1 MDTSTEMD
9 QQATILVVDDDPG
22 ARLLLGTALEMAG
35 FRVTAVGDGP
45 SALAAFR
52 AHPSDCVILDVVM
65 PGMNG
70 FDTCIALRA
79 LPNCRHV
86 PILIQTTLDDMES
99 VKRAYTAGATDF
111 ASKGINPMLLAQR
124 VKFLVRAKRTQD
136 QLLAS
141 EARVTYLAYYDRLTG
156 LPNRQRL
163 RQILDEQVA
172 WAQRGNRGIA
182 VLMMDVEDFSR
193 INDTQGPAVGDVLL
207 KDVANR
213 LQHCLRDGERAG
225 PALNDAAEESLV
237 KDWVART
244 GGDEFGLV
252 LPGVFTADGAELVAR
267 RVQGALARPFMI
279 GEQEVP
285 LSAAIGISIFP
296 LDAAG
301 AEALINNAD
310 AAMHHAQRAHRSGVE
325 FFKKSIS
332 TRAAKR
338 MSLEADL
345 RKAVERGEFSLSF
358 QPRLSLEDLQVEG
371 VEALLRWSHPQRGM
385 VPPDEFIPLAEQSGL
400 IVEIGDWVLREAC
413 AQVRRWRDADS
424 NAWQVAVNIS
434 GVQFRDGSL
443 VRRVGDAIAA
453 AGIDSRMIEL
463 EFTEGALIEHSRA
476 VSKAV
481 NALKELGVTTA
492 LDDFG
497 TGYSSMS
504 YLRHFPIDT
513 LKIDRVFVRDITSRH
528 AGNAPLVDA
537 IIAMAKSL
545 GLATVAEGVETETQW
560 QYLKNCHATQ
570 VQGFLFCRPLP
581 IVDLE
586 RWHADWLLSSRQ
598 RHAGAA
604 QRKFNDAATTPRYR
618 IHGAPRRG
626 R

>member
-1 MDTSTEMD
+1 MHTLPELD

-22 ARLLLGTALEMAG
+22 ARLLLSTALEMAG
-35 FRVTAVGDGP
+35 FSVAAVADGP

-52 AHPSDCVILDVVM
+52 AQPSDCVILDVVM
-65 PGMNG
+65 PGMSG
-70 FDTCIALRA
+70 FDACIALRA

-86 PILIQTTLDDMES
+86 PILIQTSLDDMES

-141 EARVTYLAYYDRLTG
+141 EARVSYLAYHDPLTD
-156 LPNRQRL
+156 LPNRPRL
-163 RQILDEQVA
+163 RQILEEQVA
-172 WAQRGNRGIA
+172 WAQRRNRGIA
-182 VLMMDVEDFSR
+182 VLMMDVDDFSR

-213 LQHCLRDGERAG
+213 LQHCLRDCERVA
-225 PALNDAAEESLV
+225 PALSDAAEESV
-237 KDWVART
+237 IKDWVART
-244 GGDEFGLV
+244 GGDEFALV
-252 LPGVFTADGAELVAR
+252 LPGVSTADGAELVAR
-267 RVQGALARPFMI
+267 RVQGALARPFVI

-296 LDAAG
+296 LDALG
-301 AEALINNAD
+301 AETLINNAD
-310 AAMHHAQRAHRSGVE
+310 AAMHHAQKAHRSGME

-332 TRAAKR
+332 TRAARR

-345 RKAVERGEFSLSF
+345 RKAAERQELSLSF
-358 QPRLSLEDLQVEG
+358 QPRLSLENLQVEG

-413 AQVRRWRDADS
+413 AQMRRWRDAGS
-424 NAWQVAVNIS
+424 TAWQMAVNVS

-443 VRRVGDAIAA
+443 VRRVADAIAA
-453 AGIDSRMIEL
+453 AGIDARMIEL
-463 EFTEGALIEHSRA
+463 EFTEGALIEYSTA

-513 LKIDRVFVRDITSRH
+513 LKIDRVFVRDITSRR

-537 IIAMAKSL
+537 IIAMSKSL

-560 QYLKNCHATQ
+560 QYLRDCHANQ

-581 IVDLE
+581 IADLE
-586 RWHADWLLSSRQ
+586 RWHTDWLLSSRQ
-598 RHAGAA
+598 RDVGAA
-604 QRKFNDAATTPRYR
+604 
-618 IHGAPRRG
+618 
-626 R
+626 

>member
-1 MDTSTEMD
+1 MEGAMDISSETNPT
-9 QQATILVVDDDPG
+9 AAILVVDDDPG
-22 ARLLLGTALEMAG
+22 ARLLLSTALEMAG
-35 FRVTAVGDGP
+35 FRVRAVADGP
-45 SALAAFR
+45 SALAEFGENPA
-52 AHPSDCVILDVVM
+52 DCVILDVVM
-65 PGMNG
+65 PGMSG
-70 FDTCIALRA
+70 FDVCIALRE

-86 PILIQTTLDDMES
+86 PILIQTSLDDMES
-99 VKRAYTAGATDF
+99 VKRAYVAGATDF
-111 ASKGINPMLLAQR
+111 ASKGTNPMLLAQR

-141 EARVTYLAYYDRLTG
+141 EARVSYLAYYDPLTA

-163 RQILDEQVA
+163 RQILDEQAA
-172 WAQRGNRGIA
+172 WALRRGRGIA
-182 VLMMDVEDFSR
+182 LLMMDVDDFSR

-207 KDVANR
+207 KDIANR
-213 LQHCLRDGERAG
+213 LQHCLRDCERAG
-225 PALNDAAEESLV
+225 PLSSDAAELSLI

-244 GGDEFGLV
+244 GGDEFALV
-252 LPGVFTADGAELVAR
+252 LPGVSTVDGAELVAR
-267 RVQGALARPFMI
+267 RVQNALARPFVI
-279 GEQEVP
+279 GGQEVP

-296 LDAAG
+296 MDASG
-301 AEALINNAD
+301 AETLINNAG
-310 AAMHHAQRAHRSGVE
+310 AAMHHAQKAHRGGME

-345 RKAVERGEFSLSF
+345 RKAVERREFWLSF
-358 QPRLSLEDLQVEG
+358 QPRLSLKDLKVEA

-413 AQVRRWRDADS
+413 AQVRRWRDTGA
-424 NAWQVAVNIS
+424 AEWQVAVNVS
-434 GVQFRDGSL
+434 GVQFRDGTL
-443 VRRVGDAIAA
+443 VRRVADAIAA
-453 AGIDSRMIEL
+453 AQIDPHMIEL
-463 EFTEGALIEHSRA
+463 EFTEGALIEHSMS

-481 NALKELGVTTA
+481 NALKELGVATA

-504 YLRHFPIDT
+504 YLRHFPVDT
-513 LKIDRVFVRDITSRH
+513 LKIDRAFVRDITSKR

-560 QYLKNCHATQ
+560 QYLKGCEATQ

-581 IVDLE
+581 IADLE
-586 RWHADWLLSSRQ
+586 RWHADRLLPSRQ
-598 RHAGAA
+598 RDAGAA
-604 QRKFNDAATTPRYR
+604 
-618 IHGAPRRG
+618 
-626 R
+626 

>member
-1 MDTSTEMD
+1 MMDGPMKTIADLD
-9 QQATILVVDDDPG
+9 QPATILVVDDDPG
-22 ARLLLGTALEMAG
+22 ARLLLSTALEIAG
-35 FRVTAVGDGP
+35 FRVTAVADGP
-45 SALAAFR
+45 AALASFR

-65 PGMNG
+65 PGMSG
-70 FDTCIALRA
+70 FDACIALRA
-79 LPNCRHV
+79 LGNCRHV
-86 PILIQTTLDDMES
+86 PILIQTSLDDMES
-99 VKRAYTAGATDF
+99 VKRAYIAGATDF

-136 QLLAS
+136 QLVAS
-141 EARVTYLAYYDRLTG
+141 EARVSYLAYYDPLTA

-172 WAQRGNRGIA
+172 WAERGRRGIA
-182 VLMMDVEDFSR
+182 VLMMDVDDFSR

-213 LQHCLRDGERAG
+213 LQHCLRDCERVG
-225 PALNDAAEESLV
+225 PGVGDADPENII
-237 KDWVART
+237 KDWVTRT

-252 LPGVFTADGAELVAR
+252 LPGVSTAEGAEIVAR
-267 RVQGALARPFMI
+267 RVQGALARPFVI

-285 LSAAIGISIFP
+285 LSAAIGISLFP
-296 LDAAG
+296 LDASG

-310 AAMHHAQRAHRSGVE
+310 AAMHHAQKSHRSGME

-332 TRAAKR
+332 ARAAKR

-345 RKAVERGEFSLSF
+345 RKAVERRELSLSF
-358 QPRLSLEDLQVEG
+358 QPRLSLEDLQVG
-371 VEALLRWSHPQRGM
+371 AVEALLRWSHPQRGM
-385 VPPDEFIPLAEQSGL
+385 VPPDEFISLAEQSGL

-413 AQVRRWRDADS
+413 AQVRRWRDAGT
-424 NAWQVAVNIS
+424 NIWQVAVNVS

-443 VRRVGDAIAA
+443 VRRVTDAIAA
-453 AGIDSRMIEL
+453 AGIDARMIEL
-463 EFTEGALIEHSRA
+463 EFTEGALIEYSTA

-504 YLRHFPIDT
+504 YLRHFPVDT
-513 LKIDRVFVRDITSRH
+513 LKIDRVFVRDISSRR
-528 AGNAPLVDA
+528 AGSAPLVDA
-537 IIAMAKSL
+537 IIAMSKSL
-545 GLATVAEGVETETQW
+545 GLVTVAEGVETETQW
-560 QYLKNCHATQ
+560 QYLKDRDATQ

-581 IVDLE
+581 IGELE
-586 RWHADWLLSSRQ
+586 RWHRDWLLSRRRRQ
-598 RHAGAA
+598 AGAA
-604 QRKFNDAATTPRYR
+604 
-618 IHGAPRRG
+618 
-626 R
+626 

>member
-1 MDTSTEMD
+1 MNTLPELD
-9 QQATILVVDDDPG
+9 QTAAILVVDDDPG
-22 ARLLLGTALEMAG
+22 ARLLLSTALEMAG
-35 FRVTAVGDGP
+35 FRVTAVADGP
-45 SALAAFR
+45 SALATFR

-65 PGMNG
+65 PGMSG
-70 FDTCIALRA
+70 FDACVALRA
-79 LPNCRHV
+79 LPNCGHV
-86 PILIQTTLDDMES
+86 PILIQTSLDDMES

-124 VKFLVRAKRTQD
+124 VKFLVRAKRIQD

-141 EARVTYLAYYDRLTG
+141 EARVSNLAYYDSLTA

-172 WAQRGNRGIA
+172 WAERRSRGVA
-182 VLMMDVEDFSR
+182 VLMMDVDDFSR
-193 INDTQGPAVGDVLL
+193 INDTQGPAVGDILL

-213 LQHCLRDGERAG
+213 LQHCLRDSERGG
-225 PALNDAAEESLV
+225 PAFTEAAEETLV
-237 KDWVART
+237 RDCVART
-244 GGDEFGLV
+244 GGDEFSLV
-252 LPGVFTADGAELVAR
+252 LPGVCTADGAELVAR
-267 RVQGALARPFMI
+267 RVQGALARPFVI

-296 LDAAG
+296 LDASG
-301 AEALINNAD
+301 AETLINNAG
-310 AAMHHAQRAHRSGVE
+310 AAMHHAQKAHRSGIE
-325 FFKKSIS
+325 FFNKSIS

-345 RKAVERGEFSLSF
+345 HKAVERREFSLSF
-358 QPRLSLEDLQVEG
+358 QPRLSLQDLRVEA

-413 AQVRRWRDADS
+413 AQVRRWRDAGVT
-424 NAWQVAVNIS
+424 AWQVAVNVS

-443 VRRVGDAIAA
+443 VRRVADAIAA

-481 NALKELGVTTA
+481 NALKDLGVTTA

-513 LKIDRVFVRDITSRH
+513 LKIDRAFVRDITSRR

-537 IIAMAKSL
+537 IIAMSKSL
-545 GLATVAEGVETETQW
+545 GLETVAEGVETETQW
-560 QYLKNCHATQ
+560 RYLKDCDATQ

-581 IVDLE
+581 IADLE
-586 RWHADWLLSSRQ
+586 RWHTDWLLSSRL
-598 RHAGAA
+598 RDAGAA
-604 QRKFNDAATTPRYR
+604 
-618 IHGAPRRG
+618 
-626 R
+626 

>member
-1 MDTSTEMD
+1 MHTLPELD
-9 QQATILVVDDDPG
+9 QQATVLVVDDDPG
-22 ARLLLGTALEMAG
+22 ARLLLSTALEMAG
-35 FRVTAVGDGP
+35 FRVTTVADGP
-45 SALAAFR
+45 SALATFR
-52 AHPSDCVILDVVM
+52 ADPSDCVILDVVM
-65 PGMNG
+65 PGMSG
-70 FDTCIALRA
+70 FDACLALRA

-86 PILIQTTLDDMES
+86 PILIQTSLDDMES
-99 VKRAYTAGATDF
+99 VKRAYVAGASDF

-136 QLLAS
+136 QLVAS
-141 EARVTYLAYYDRLTG
+141 EARVSYLAYYDPLTG

-172 WAQRGNRGIA
+172 WAQRRNRGIA
-182 VLMMDVEDFSR
+182 VLMMDVDDFSR

-213 LQHCLRDGERAG
+213 LQHCLRDCERAG
-225 PALNDAAEESLV
+225 PALNDAAGESV
-237 KDWVART
+237 ISDWVART

-252 LPGVFTADGAELVAR
+252 LPGVSTADGAELVAR
-267 RVQGALARPFMI
+267 RVQDALARPFLI

-296 LDAAG
+296 LDAVG
-301 AEALINNAD
+301 AETLINNAD

-345 RKAVERGEFSLSF
+345 RKAVERREFSLSF
-358 QPRLSLEDLQVEG
+358 QPRLSLVNLQVEA

-413 AQVRRWRDADS
+413 AQVRRWRDADLP
-424 NAWQVAVNIS
+424 AWQVAVNVS
-434 GVQFRDGSL
+434 GVQFRDGTL
-443 VRRVGDAIAA
+443 VRRVADAIAA

-463 EFTEGALIEHSRA
+463 EFTEGALIEYSTA

-481 NALKELGVTTA
+481 NQLKELGVTTA

-504 YLRHFPIDT
+504 YLRHFPVDT
-513 LKIDRVFVRDITSRH
+513 LKIDRVFVRDITSRR
-528 AGNAPLVDA
+528 AGNAPLVA
-537 IIAMAKSL
+537 VIIAMSKSL
-545 GLATVAEGVETETQW
+545 GLTTVAEGVETEAQW
-560 QYLKNCHATQ
+560 QYLKDRDATQ
-570 VQGFLFCRPLP
+570 VQGFLFCRPLA
-581 IVDLE
+581 IDDLE
-586 RWHADWLLSSRQ
+586 RWHADWLRSSRQ
-598 RHAGAA
+598 RVAGAA
-604 QRKFNDAATTPRYR
+604 
-618 IHGAPRRG
+618 
-626 R
+626 

>member
-1 MDTSTEMD
+1 MHTLPELD

-22 ARLLLGTALEMAG
+22 ARLLLSTALEMAG
-35 FRVTAVGDGP
+35 FSVAAVADGP

-52 AHPSDCVILDVVM
+52 AQPSDCVILDVVM
-65 PGMNG
+65 PGMSG
-70 FDTCIALRA
+70 FDACIALRA

-86 PILIQTTLDDMES
+86 PILIQTSLDDMES

-141 EARVTYLAYYDRLTG
+141 EARVSYLAYHDPLTD
-156 LPNRQRL
+156 LPNRPRL
-163 RQILDEQVA
+163 RQILEEQVA
-172 WAQRGNRGIA
+172 WAQRRNRGIA
-182 VLMMDVEDFSR
+182 VLMMDVDDFSR

-213 LQHCLRDGERAG
+213 LQHCLRDCERVA
-225 PALNDAAEESLV
+225 PALSDAAEESV
-237 KDWVART
+237 IKDWVART
-244 GGDEFGLV
+244 GGDEFALV
-252 LPGVFTADGAELVAR
+252 LPGVSTADGAELVAR
-267 RVQGALARPFMI
+267 RVQGALARPFVI

-296 LDAAG
+296 LDALG
-301 AEALINNAD
+301 AETLINNAD
-310 AAMHHAQRAHRSGVE
+310 AAMHHAQRAHRSGME

-332 TRAAKR
+332 TRAARR

-345 RKAVERGEFSLSF
+345 RKAAERREFSLSF
-358 QPRLSLEDLQVEG
+358 QPRLSVKDLKVEA

-385 VPPDEFIPLAEQSGL
+385 VPPDEFIPLAEQNGL

-413 AQVRRWRDADS
+413 AQVRRWRDAGTT
-424 NAWQVAVNIS
+424 AWQMAVNVS

-443 VRRVGDAIAA
+443 VRRVADAIAA
-453 AGIDSRMIEL
+453 AGIDARMIEL
-463 EFTEGALIEHSRA
+463 EFTEGALIEYSTA

-513 LKIDRVFVRDITSRH
+513 LKIDRAFVRDITSRR

-537 IIAMAKSL
+537 IIAMSKSL

-560 QYLKNCHATQ
+560 QYLRDCHANQ

-581 IVDLE
+581 IADLE
-586 RWHADWLLSSRQ
+586 RWHTDWLLSSRQ
-598 RHAGAA
+598 RDVGAA
-604 QRKFNDAATTPRYR
+604 
-618 IHGAPRRG
+618 
-626 R
+626 

>member
-1 MDTSTEMD
+1 MHTLPELD

-22 ARLLLGTALEMAG
+22 ARLLLSTALEMAG
-35 FRVTAVGDGP
+35 FSVAAVADGP

-52 AHPSDCVILDVVM
+52 AQPSDCVILDVVM
-65 PGMNG
+65 PGMSG
-70 FDTCIALRA
+70 FDACIALRA

-86 PILIQTTLDDMES
+86 PILIQTSLDDMES

-141 EARVTYLAYYDRLTG
+141 EARVSYLAYHDPLTD
-156 LPNRQRL
+156 LPNRPRL
-163 RQILDEQVA
+163 RQILEEQVA
-172 WAQRGNRGIA
+172 WAQRRNRGIA
-182 VLMMDVEDFSR
+182 VLMMDVDDFSR

-213 LQHCLRDGERAG
+213 LQHCLRDCERVA
-225 PALNDAAEESLV
+225 PALSDAAEESV
-237 KDWVART
+237 IKDWVART
-244 GGDEFGLV
+244 GGDEFALV
-252 LPGVFTADGAELVAR
+252 LPGVSTADGAELVAR
-267 RVQGALARPFMI
+267 RVQGALARPFVI

-296 LDAAG
+296 LDALG
-301 AEALINNAD
+301 AETLINNAD
-310 AAMHHAQRAHRSGVE
+310 AAMHHAQKAHRSGME

-332 TRAAKR
+332 TRAARR

-345 RKAVERGEFSLSF
+345 RKAAERQELSLSF
-358 QPRLSLEDLQVEG
+358 QPRLSLENLQVEG

-413 AQVRRWRDADS
+413 AQVRRRRDAGS
-424 NAWQVAVNIS
+424 TAWQMAVNVS

-443 VRRVGDAIAA
+443 VRRVADAIAA
-453 AGIDSRMIEL
+453 AGIDARMIEL
-463 EFTEGALIEHSRA
+463 EFTEGALIENSTA

-513 LKIDRVFVRDITSRH
+513 LKIDRAFVRDINSRR

-537 IIAMAKSL
+537 IIAMSKSL

-560 QYLKNCHATQ
+560 QYLRDCHANQ

-581 IVDLE
+581 IADLE
-586 RWHADWLLSSRQ
+586 RWHTDWLLSSRQ
-598 RHAGAA
+598 RDVGAA
-604 QRKFNDAATTPRYR
+604 
-618 IHGAPRRG
+618 
-626 R
+626 